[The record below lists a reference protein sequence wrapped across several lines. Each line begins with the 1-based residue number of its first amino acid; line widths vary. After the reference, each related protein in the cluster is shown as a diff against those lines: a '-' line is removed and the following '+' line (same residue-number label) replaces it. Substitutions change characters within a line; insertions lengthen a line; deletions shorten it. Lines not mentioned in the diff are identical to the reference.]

1 MKEQSCLA
9 PSLGMGLALWS
20 RLHLSRVG
28 LPHESSAAS
37 RGGEVSIT
45 GVEVSWIQPSLEE
58 ALHIAGVVPDRIH
71 EGLDSNVFLGPCSQ
85 LTEPRSSPGIVV
97 TSQLRQ
103 HRFPVGAPF
112 PSPLPSRGS
121 QCLPGLTALQAWPS
135 QLPVCPCPPSFPQL
149 EGAPAWLT
157 SVLVPSTH
165 NSSQPQGLHLAM
177 PLPAMFL
184 PILSGLAPGDKIS
197 A

>member
-1 MKEQSCLA
+1 MAWSPARYREQGELRLLSRATRECREFLRRLTVALIFSLVKEQSCLA

-71 EGLDSNVFLGPCSQ
+71 EGLD
-85 LTEPRSSPGIVV
+85 
-97 TSQLRQ
+97 
-103 HRFPVGAPF
+103 
-112 PSPLPSRGS
+112 
-121 QCLPGLTALQAWPS
+121 
-135 QLPVCPCPPSFPQL
+135 
-149 EGAPAWLT
+149 
-157 SVLVPSTH
+157 
-165 NSSQPQGLHLAM
+165 
-177 PLPAMFL
+177 
-184 PILSGLAPGDKIS
+184 
-197 A
+197 